1 MNKFNHLLLF
11 FIFLGFILT
20 IESIPNYYEKFKIPK
35 DASKE
40 DIKKLLK
47 DLLLVHHPDKNKND
61 LNSTEITKELI
72 AAKKILL
79 DDEKRRKYDS
89 ELEVEKRKNES
100 TNNEGS
106 SQNRGDSQNRE
117 NSSSETNYGQANGQ
131 TYGTQWN
138 DTNFRSWS
146 QGRSSTFNFGRSHS
160 FTNNFGSYTF
170 FGSPGSFS
178 YSASGGSSSGGSSIN
193 STENIVKIFVF
204 PEKILV
210 QNKNKV
216 QETSELKINGSRNKI
231 KIYGNNIQIQHVVRG
246 HIDNIQALAVSIK
259 LNSGSNVFSINKAEY
274 KFSEEFKKL
283 KPTGHIKSING
294 ATNIIEVF

>member
-11 FIFLGFILT
+11 LIFLGFILT

-138 DTNFRSWS
+138 DTNFR
-146 QGRSSTFNFGRSHS
+146 N
-160 FTNNFGSYTF
+160 
-170 FGSPGSFS
+170 
-178 YSASGGSSSGGSSIN
+178 
-193 STENIVKIFVF
+193 
-204 PEKILV
+204 
-210 QNKNKV
+210 
-216 QETSELKINGSRNKI
+216 
-231 KIYGNNIQIQHVVRG
+231 
-246 HIDNIQALAVSIK
+246 
-259 LNSGSNVFSINKAEY
+259 
-274 KFSEEFKKL
+274 
-283 KPTGHIKSING
+283 
-294 ATNIIEVF
+294 